1 MIVSVIICF
10 SDFQDAKLR
19 IFRDNLLTRHV
30 YRPHRCAVAV
40 LPRMKN
46 ENRLHAEGNICRHSL
61 IVLTQ
66 KSNGKNAHLQGKR
79 QGGMEYLCVL

>member
-1 MIVSVIICF
+1 MGKIIGIDLGTTNSC
-10 SDFQDAKLR
+10 
-19 IFRDNLLTRHV
+19 
-30 YRPHRCAVAV
+30 VAV

-66 KSNGKNAHLQGKR
+66 KSSGKNAHLQGKR